1 MYATQLY
8 HQCNT
13 NNITYIGL
21 LILLFAVICYY
32 NDYTVKDGRIEI
44 FYDERYLSLYK
55 PGIKTIV

>member
-1 MYATQLY
+1 MQPSSITNAILY
-8 HQCNT
+8 NVHRVTDPTICCN
-13 NNITYIGL
+13 
-21 LILLFAVICYY
+21 FYY